1 MKLIG
6 KKPRPLMKPKQ
17 SVPLVELPED
27 SGPHVLI
34 KTVVQE
40 NIQWMQ
46 ECFSSCSDLVCREF
60 TVGYESP
67 KAAAVFY
74 FDGLVDK
81 ELVNDNVL
89 TPLAVT
95 SRIAAPEAIEE
106 DYAKWIQQRVISSG
120 EMKAVPTMNEMA
132 KGILQGDAILFLED
146 WNQGLVIGAKGWAS
160 RSVSE
165 PQTEIVL
172 RGPREAFNEVLRVNT
187 SMLRRRIKSNKLK
200 IESRELGTLTK
211 TNVAIA
217 YIDGVINQDI
227 LVELNRR
234 LDQIKEVDSILE
246 GGCIE
251 QYIEDSPYSPFPQI
265 QYTERPDRVA
275 AALLE
280 GRCALIVDGTPDV
293 LILPAVF
300 IQFLQSSEDYYNRIL
315 AGTALRWVRYLGIFI
330 AITLPSLYVAIT
342 AFHHEMLPTNLA
354 LSIAAAR
361 EGIPFPAFLEA
372 FVMEIA
378 LELLREASI
387 RLPGSIGNALGIVGA
402 LVIGQAAVEAKLV
415 APQMVIVVAFTAI
428 GSFTVPIFE
437 ASYPIRLIRF
447 PLMLLAA
454 MLGLYGVMLGWI
466 AILIHLISLRSFGFP
481 YMEPL
486 APLKISG
493 LKDVLIREPRW
504 QMMTKPQFREPTEAP
519 PAGFWHRGFMSW
531 QKRGKKSRERQ

>member
-1 MKLIG
+1 MKL
-6 KKPRPLMKPKQ
+6 KSRRPQPLLKPRSAQKAI
-17 SVPLVELPED
+17 ELPED
-27 SGPHVLI
+27 SGPHVLVPSALDEGV
-34 KTVVQE
+34 K
-40 NIQWMQ
+40 WMQ
-46 ECFSSCSDLVCREF
+46 EAFTHCSDLVCRQF
-60 TVGYESP
+60 TIGLTSER
-67 KAAAVFY
+67 KAALFY
-74 FDGLVDK
+74 IDGLIDK
-81 ELVNDNVL
+81 DIVNDHVL
-89 TPLAVT
+89 TPLLIDTRRTEPQTVEAYDT
-95 SRIAAPEAIEE
+95 WLEEHLLAA
-106 DYAKWIQQRVISSG
+106 G
-120 EMKAVPTMNEMA
+120 EVKKVPTMNELA
-132 KGILQGDAILFLED
+132 KGILQGDMVLLVD
-146 WNQGLVIGAKGWAS
+146 VWTQGFVVGAKGWAA

-165 PQTEIVL
+165 PQTETVL

-187 SMLRRRIKSNKLK
+187 SMIRRRIKSNKLK
-200 IESRELGTLTK
+200 IEAREIGTMTK

-217 YIDGVINQDI
+217 YVEGIINPDI
-227 LVELNRR
+227 LTELNSR
-234 LDQIKEVDSILE
+234 LDKIKEVDSILE

-300 IQFLQSSEDYYNRIL
+300 IQFLQSPEDYYNRIL
-315 AGTALRWVRYLGIFI
+315 AGTALRWIRYLGIFI

-372 FVMEIA
+372 LVMEIA

-454 MLGLYGVMLGWI
+454 VFGLYGVMLGWI

-486 APLKISG
+486 APLKLSG
-493 LKDVLIREPRW
+493 LKDVLIRAPRW

-519 PAGFWHRGFMSW
+519 PASFWQRNFM
-531 QKRGKKSRERQ
+531 KLRKKGEKSRERQ